1 MLRWILALALAGLAG
16 DVCAQTEAPPA
27 EAPIAADAAQ
37 APAAEAA
44 VEREGGAE
52 GAQAAG
58 SATATDAAAATEA
71 ATATEPATATDP
83 ATPTPTAISIPNP
96 APTATAT
103 TTSGST
109 STSTATALDW
119 SALESDEVASL
130 LGPPMPPGRVSL
142 EAAVDADPRLRQP
155 PRRQTRLGLQLDAGF
170 PDGAGLSLLY
180 RPWFWLRLGAGGSY
194 NLASSGVRGSVTLA
208 PSPYLFTPTL
218 TLEAGRM
225 FRGDARGR
233 FRQFGGGE
241 LDPAADVLLSAVSYD
256 YHTVA
261 LGFELGWQ
269 RRVVYFVHFG
279 ITYLSAELNDF
290 ARAIQAQN
298 PDLRVEAQDPTVSF
312 SAPHVKTGFN
322 FYFW

>member
-1 MLRWILALALAGLAG
+1 MLRCILVLGLAVSAAG
-16 DVCAQTEAPPA
+16 ARAQSEAVPA
-27 EAPIAADAAQ
+27 QAVAAEQADA
-37 APAAEAA
+37 
-44 VEREGGAE
+44 REVKP
-52 GAQAAG
+52 AQAADLAAPE
-58 SATATDAAAATEA
+58 SPRVDAAPAGETAAATPASGSE
-71 ATATEPATATDP
+71 TAT
-83 ATPTPTAISIPNP
+83 ATPTPT
-96 APTATAT
+96 PTATAT
-103 TTSGST
+103 ATPTPT
-109 STSTATALDW
+109 PTATPTATTLDW
-119 SALESDEVASL
+119 TAAETDEVVAL

-142 EAAVDADPRLRQP
+142 DAAVDADPRLRRP

-170 PDGAGLSLLY
+170 PDGAGVSLLY
-180 RPWFWLRLGAGGSY
+180 RPWFFLRLGAGGSY
-194 NLASSGVRGSVTLA
+194 NLASSGIRGSVTLA
-208 PSPYLFTPTL
+208 PSPYFFTPTL

-269 RRVVYFVHFG
+269 RRMVYFVHFG
-279 ITYLSAELNDF
+279 VTYLSATLNDF
-290 ARAIQAQN
+290 ARAIRAQN
-298 PDLRVEAQDPTVSF
+298 PDMRVEAKDPTVSF